1 MPRLIKQ
8 GRIIEDDW
16 QAADPDTATAREH
29 QILTLDQWLALADRS
44 ARAVL
49 LEPGQAPAPLFEH
62 LGQIPLIAINFP
74 VVTDG
79 RGFSYGREL
88 RERGFQGEL
97 RACGHFI
104 RDQLTYLQRC
114 GFDAFQ
120 MADDSHLE
128 EALAS
133 LADFS
138 ESYQAAIDQPL
149 PLFRRR
155 G

>member
-1 MPRLIKQ
+1 MPRLIKGGQ
-8 GRIIEDDW
+8 VVEDSW
-16 QAADPDTATAREH
+16 QAADPEAATAGEL
-29 QILTLDQWLALADRS
+29 QIHSLDQWLSLADRS
-44 ARAVL
+44 GRAVL
-49 LEPGQAPAPLFEH
+49 LEPGQAPAPLFDH
-62 LGQIPLIAINFP
+62 LGDIPLVAINFP
-74 VVTDG
+74 VFTDG
-79 RGFSYGREL
+79 RGFSYAREL
-88 RERGFQGEL
+88 RERGFDGEL

-104 RDQLTYLQRC
+104 RDQLTYLRRC

-120 MADDSHLE
+120 MADESELE

-138 ESYQAAIDQPL
+138 EFYQAAIDQPL